1 MNNEISIIGFTEE
14 MLNTIG
20 INGVKLNNTIGEII
34 E

>member
-1 MNNEISIIGFTEE
+1 MNNEISIIAFTEE

-34 E
+34 K